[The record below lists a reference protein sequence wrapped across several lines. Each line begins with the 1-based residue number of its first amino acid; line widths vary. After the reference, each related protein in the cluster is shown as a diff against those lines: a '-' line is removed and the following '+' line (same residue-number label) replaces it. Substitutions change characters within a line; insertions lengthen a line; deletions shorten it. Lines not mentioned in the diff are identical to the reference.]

1 MDDYLNPSRRFM
13 LLRRA
18 DQAIVASLVF
28 VSVGT
33 IGFYWLWHGGQRGHL
48 IEIDRAAPAEVI
60 TFRIDVNRAEWPELA
75 MLPNV
80 GESLAR
86 RIVEARE
93 RDGRFASVEDLR
105 RVKGIGPRTLDR
117 LRPYLQPIS
126 RADSIAGP

>member
-1 MDDYLNPSRRFM
+1 MDEHSKPPRRFV

-18 DQAIVASLVF
+18 DQACVAALVLA
-28 VSVGT
+28 SVGS
-33 IGFYWLWHGGQRGHL
+33 IVFFWLWHGGQRGKL
-48 IEIDRAAPAEVI
+48 IEIDRAAPAEI
-60 TFRIDVNRAEWPELA
+60 TFQVDVNRAEWPELTL
-75 MLPNV
+75 LPGV

-93 RDGRFASVEDLR
+93 RHGKFVSHEDLR